1 MPWFDLSLP
10 TAISLKFLSF
20 CDFSFLL
27 ELKTNFVFHH
37 YLGLNSVGKEMRSV
51 GADKHKNAI
60 QIKLAFA
67 FFSLQRRIT
76 VRFKDEIHSAMV
88 WIPSFLFSIS
98 CMPSMEEVRILLW
111 VSGSRDKMVRKT
123 RQRLHPT
130 K

>member
-20 CDFSFLL
+20 RDFSFLL

-37 YLGLNSVGKEMRSV
+37 HLGLNSVGKEMRSV
-51 GADKHKNAI
+51 GADKHQNAI

-76 VRFKDEIHSAMV
+76 VSFKDEVHSAVV
-88 WIPSFLFSIS
+88 WIPSYLFSIS
-98 CMPSMEEVRILLW
+98 CMPSMGRRGGYT
-111 VSGSRDKMVRKT
+111 SGYQALEIKW
-123 RQRLHPT
+123 
-130 K
+130 